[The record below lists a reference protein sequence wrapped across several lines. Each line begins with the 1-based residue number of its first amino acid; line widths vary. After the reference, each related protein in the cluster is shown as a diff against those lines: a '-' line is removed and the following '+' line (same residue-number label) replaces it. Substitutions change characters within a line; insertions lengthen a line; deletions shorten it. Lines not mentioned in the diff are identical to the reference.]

1 LNRIGGTVVDAGFP
15 SIFTKRGSMNQSG
28 FEKPAWYKNTA
39 ARDVSLPKSDCGMC
53 APDKVQKVRR
63 FHRTIPR
70 YRPTPLINLNRL
82 AGQLRVAHIRV
93 KDESR
98 RCGLNAFK
106 VLGASYGICRAIA
119 DSIGMAVQDLEFD
132 DFAALEIRKNLGAVT
147 VVTATDGNHGR
158 AVAWVAEQL
167 GCRAVVFM
175 PKGSSRVRLE
185 NIRKH
190 GASASIIDGNYD
202 DAVQKAMDE
211 AQKNGWLLVQD
222 TVRPGYEK
230 IPTWIMQGYATMMDE
245 VCEQAKNRMP
255 SHVFVQCGVGS
266 FAASIQ
272 AYLVQKYGDG
282 RPVLT
287 VVEPTRAGCF
297 FESIRSKAKL
307 PLKIEGDLDTIMAG
321 LACGEPSSLAWGIL
335 RDFSDAFVVCPDDIA
350 MLGMRT
356 LGNPGP
362 GDEKII
368 SGESGAVT
376 LGLLVEIL
384 RNPEH
389 DDLKQALGIH
399 TTSDIL
405 VFSTEGDTDPGMYA
419 KIVRGSSVSGD

>member
-1 LNRIGGTVVDAGFP
+1 
-15 SIFTKRGSMNQSG
+15 MNQRK
-28 FEKPAWYKNTA
+28 FDKLLWHENAA
-39 ARDVSLPKSDCGMC
+39 ARDAFLPKSDTGMC
-53 APDKVQKVRR
+53 AFSNVLKVRR
-63 FHRTIPR
+63 FHVTIPR
-70 YRPTPLINLNRL
+70 YHPTPLINLPHL
-82 AGQLRVAHIRV
+82 AEHVRVAHIRI

-106 VLGASYGICRAIA
+106 VLGASYGMCRAIA
-119 DSIGMAVQDLEFD
+119 DTIGMAASDLRFN
-132 DFAALEIRKNLGAVT
+132 DFARPEIQNRLRAVT

-175 PKGSSRVRLE
+175 PRGSSRVRLE

-190 GASASIIDGNYD
+190 GCQASIIEGNYD
-202 DAVQKAMDE
+202 DAVQKAVDE
-211 AQKNGWLLVQD
+211 AQKNGWILVQD
-222 TVRPGYEK
+222 TAREGYEK
-230 IPTWIMQGYATMMDE
+230 IPAWIMQGYATMIDE
-245 VCEQAKNRMP
+245 VCEQMGNRIP

-272 AYLVQKYGDG
+272 AYLVQKFGDE

-297 FESIRSKAKL
+297 YESIRSEAKL
-307 PLKIEGDLDTIMAG
+307 PVKIEGDMDTIMAG

-335 RDFSDAFVVCPDDIA
+335 KDFSDTFVMCPDDIA
-350 MLGMRT
+350 MLGMRI

-376 LGLLVEIL
+376 LGLVVEIL
-384 RNPEH
+384 RNPEYV
-389 DDLKQALGIH
+389 DLKQTLGIN

-405 VFSTEGDTDPGMYA
+405 LFSTEGDTDPEMYRR
-419 KIVRGSSVSGD
+419 IVQ